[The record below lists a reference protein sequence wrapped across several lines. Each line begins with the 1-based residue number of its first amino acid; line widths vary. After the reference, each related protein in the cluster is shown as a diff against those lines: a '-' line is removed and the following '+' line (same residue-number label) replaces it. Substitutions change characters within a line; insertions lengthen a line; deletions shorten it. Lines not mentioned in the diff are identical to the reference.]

1 VTDLHVKVGWKME
14 MIENKTESKNK
25 VYSFKK
31 KKYVKN
37 SRKIGRI
44 NLIK

>member
-31 KKYVKN
+31 KKICEEFEKN
-37 SRKIGRI
+37 W
-44 NLIK
+44 LD